1 MDCNK
6 EEALRAKD
14 IAEKKMESKDFLG
27 ARTFINKA
35 QKLYPDLENIA
46 QMLVVCD
53 VHCSAEQ
60 KLQGTTNVV
69 DWYKVLQIDRN
80 DNDAIIKKQ
89 YKKFALQL
97 HPDKNKFAGA
107 ESAFKLIGEAQR
119 VLLDREK
126 RTLLNMTLSK
136 FSMSRTAMPSHQ
148 RSVPVNF
155 NPVMQTNFRP
165 IFKNINP
172 QQPPPPQPQQSKQ
185 PTQQGLNGGVQTTF
199 WTMCSFCS
207 VKFEYYRVVLNRSL
221 RCQNCSKP
229 FVAYEVDAQ
238 GTKPATK
245 VDVQG
250 TKPATKVDLQGTKP
264 ATNSSRKAS
273 SHQNST
279 PHPGTFKVDVESQG
293 GLHAQRSNKEP
304 HNKKGST
311 SNVSV
316 KPNGKRKRKHV
327 VHSSESSESIGSTDS
342 ESEDDSFFSNG
353 FPGVSTSREERPRR
367 STRQKHQVSYNE
379 NVSDDEGE
387 WEPSK
392 QGNESA
398 SPCSDREN
406 NEETETNDQ
415 NGLAAG
421 LKDDLKGVKQQK
433 QKNNSEESL
442 KNIDVKIR
450 EVGGKETAGSSKID
464 EVSEHSDS
472 KSSNHSDGFVY
483 PDPEFSDFDKDKKE
497 GCFTPGQIWAVYDDI
512 DGMPRFYALIKK
524 VSSPGF
530 KMQITWLEADPD
542 DEDEQ
547 KWIEENLPSAC
558 GKYKLG
564 KTVTIKDQPMF
575 SHLTLWERISR
586 DTFKVHPRKGET
598 WALFKN
604 WDIKWYMDAESHQ
617 KYDLE
622 YVEILSDYVEGAGV
636 IVAYLAKLK
645 GYVSLFSRI
654 TNGGNQPF
662 QISPAE
668 LFRFSHRI
676 PSFKMTGQERAGVP
690 EGSYELDPIS
700 LPIEEIGAPDD
711 LEANVAS
718 SAKVNLER
726 SNSAEEKKDPVN
738 HIDDVGAP
746 SASVQDSFE
755 VPDPSFYQFDGER
768 SHEKFE
774 AGQIW
779 AFYSDEDEL
788 PKYYGQI
795 KGVRRIGPK
804 IELEVFYLTDCR
816 LPKKV
821 IRWDDKDMIISCGRF
836 KIKPSAKL
844 CTYNN
849 TNSVSHLV
857 HASSVGNNK
866 EYEIFPRKGEIWA
879 LYRDWTTKIKRSDLK
894 NWEYDI
900 VEVIEDGDTW
910 TDVLFLEK
918 VSGYS
923 SVFKGKLNGGGS
935 TKTMTIS
942 MNELLK
948 FSHKIPAFKLTEE
961 HGNNLKGFWELDP
974 GAIPRHY
981 LSKE

>member
-14 IAEKKMESKDFLG
+14 IAEKKMESKDFIG
-27 ARTFINKA
+27 ARTFVNKA

-46 QMLVVCD
+46 QMLVICD
-53 VHCSAEQ
+53 VHCSAEP
-60 KLQGTTNVV
+60 KLQGNTNVV

-107 ESAFKLIGEAQR
+107 EAAFKLIGEAQR
-119 VLLDREK
+119 VLLDRDK
-126 RTLLNMTLSK
+126 RLLLNMSLSK

-165 IFKNINP
+165 IFTNINP
-172 QQPPPPQPQQSKQ
+172 QPPQPQPPQSQPPQPQQSKHPFQ
-185 PTQQGLNGGVQTTF
+185 HGLNAGDGSTF

-207 VKFEYYRVVLNRSL
+207 VKFEYYRSVLNRSL
-221 RCQNCSKP
+221 RCQRCSKP
-229 FVAYEVDAQ
+229 FVAYEVD
-238 GTKPATK
+238 PH
-245 VDVQG
+245 
-250 TKPATKVDLQGTKP
+250 GTKP
-264 ATNSSRKAS
+264 ATNSSRKAFG
-273 SHQNST
+273 HQNNT
-279 PHPGTFKVDVESQG
+279 PNQVASKVDVGSQG
-293 GLHAQRSNKEP
+293 GLRAQRSNKES
-304 HNKKGST
+304 HHKKGST
-311 SNVSV
+311 SNVSA
-316 KPNGKRKRKHV
+316 KPNEKRKRKHV

-342 ESEDDSFFSNG
+342 EDEDDSFSNNG

-379 NVSDDEGE
+379 NVSDNDDEL
-387 WEPSK
+387 EPSK
-392 QGNESA
+392 QGKESV
-398 SPCSDREN
+398 SPQSDREN
-406 NEETETNDQ
+406 NQEETETNDQ

-433 QKNNSEESL
+433 QKINSEESL
-442 KNIDVKIR
+442 KNIDVKIK

-497 GCFTPGQIWAVYDDI
+497 GCFTPGQIWAVYDDT

-524 VSSPGF
+524 VFSPGF
-530 KMQITWLEADPD
+530 KLKITWLEADPD
-542 DEDEQ
+542 DEDELR
-547 KWIEENLPSAC
+547 WIEEKLPSSC

-575 SHLTLWERISR
+575 SHLTLWERITR
-586 DTFKVHPRKGET
+586 TTFKVYPRKGET

-604 WDIKWYMDAESHQ
+604 WDIRWYLDAESHQ

-654 TNGGNQPF
+654 TNGGTQPF

-711 LEANVAS
+711 LEVNVAS
-718 SAKVNLER
+718 SAKVNLEK
-726 SNSAEEKKDPVN
+726 SESVEEKKDPVD
-738 HIDDVGAP
+738 HIDDVSAP
-746 SASVQDSFE
+746 SASVPDSFE
-755 VPDPSFYQFDGER
+755 VPDPSFYQFDAER

-779 AFYSDEDEL
+779 AFYGDEDEL

-804 IELEVFYLTDCR
+804 IELEVFYLTDCW

-836 KIKPSAKL
+836 KIKPNAKL
-844 CTYNN
+844 CTYSN
-849 TNSVSHLV
+849 TNSISHQV
-857 HASSVGNNK
+857 HPSSISHQV
-866 EYEIFPRKGEIWA
+866 YEIFPRKGEIWA

-894 NWEYDI
+894 NWKYDI
-900 VEVIEDGDTW
+900 VEIIEDGDMW

-923 SVFKGKLNGGGS
+923 SVFKGKLSSGGS
-935 TKTMTIS
+935 TMTMTIS
-942 MNELLK
+942 KNEVLK

-961 HGNNLKGFWELDP
+961 HGNNLRGFWELDP
-974 GAIPRHY
+974 GAIPLHY

>member
-14 IAEKKMESKDFLG
+14 IAEKKMESKDFIG
-27 ARTFINKA
+27 ARTFVNKA
-35 QKLYPDLENIA
+35 QRLYPDLENIA

-60 KLQGTTNVV
+60 KL
-69 DWYKVLQIDRN
+69 LE
-80 DNDAIIKKQ
+80 A
-89 YKKFALQL
+89 
-97 HPDKNKFAGA
+97 
-107 ESAFKLIGEAQR
+107 AFKLIGEAQR

-126 RTLLNMTLSK
+126 RLLLNMSLSK

-165 IFKNINP
+165 IFTNINP
-172 QQPPPPQPQQSKQ
+172 QQPQPQPPQSQPLQQQQSKQ
-185 PTQQGLNGGVQTTF
+185 PTQQGLNGGGGPTF

-221 RCQNCSKP
+221 RCQRCSKP
-229 FVAYEVDAQ
+229 FVAYEVDPH
-238 GTKPATK
+238 GTKPAT
-245 VDVQG
+245 
-250 TKPATKVDLQGTKP
+250 T
-264 ATNSSRKAS
+264 ATNSSRKAFG
-273 SHQNST
+273 HQNNT
-279 PHPGTFKVDVESQG
+279 PNHVAFKVDVGSQG
-293 GLHAQRSNKEP
+293 GLHAQRSNKES
-304 HNKKGST
+304 HHKKGST
-311 SNVSV
+311 SNVSA
-316 KPNGKRKRKHV
+316 KPIGKRKRKHV

-342 ESEDDSFFSNG
+342 ESEDDLFSNNG
-353 FPGVSTSREERPRR
+353 FPGVSTSTEERPRR

-379 NVSDDEGE
+379 NVSDDDGE
-387 WEPSK
+387 LEPSK
-392 QGNESA
+392 QGKESV
-398 SPCSDREN
+398 SPHSDHEN
-406 NEETETNDQ
+406 NREETETNDQ

-433 QKNNSEESL
+433 QKIYSEESL
-442 KNIDVKIR
+442 KNIDVKTK

-497 GCFTPGQIWAVYDDI
+497 GCFTPGQIWAVYDDT

-524 VSSPGF
+524 VFSPGF
-530 KMQITWLEADPD
+530 KLQITWLEADPD
-542 DEDEQ
+542 DEDEHR
-547 KWIEENLPSAC
+547 WIEEKLPSAC
-558 GKYKLG
+558 GKYKL
-564 KTVTIKDQPMF
+564 VY
-575 SHLTLWERISR
+575 
-586 DTFKVHPRKGET
+586 PRKGET

-654 TNGGNQPF
+654 TNGANQPF

-700 LPIEEIGAPDD
+700 LPIEEISGPDD
-711 LEANVAS
+711 LEVNVVS
-718 SAKVNLER
+718 STKVNLER
-726 SNSAEEKKDPVN
+726 SNSVEEKGPVD
-738 HIDDVGAP
+738 HIGDVSAP
-746 SASVQDSFE
+746 SALVPDSFE
-755 VPDPSFYQFDGER
+755 VPDPSFYQFDAER

-779 AFYSDEDEL
+779 AFYGDEDEL

-804 IELEVFYLTDCR
+804 IELEVFYLTDCW

-821 IRWDDKDMIISCGRF
+821 IKWDDKDMIISCGRF
-836 KIKPSAKL
+836 KIKPNAKL
-844 CTYNN
+844 CTYSN
-849 TNSVSHLV
+849 TNSISHQV
-857 HASSVGNNK
+857 HASSVGTNND
-866 EYEIFPRKGEIWA
+866 YEIFPRKGEVWA
-879 LYRDWTTKIKRSDLK
+879 LYRNWTTKIKRSDLK
-894 NWEYDI
+894 NWKYDI
-900 VEVIEDGDTW
+900 VEIIEDGDMW

-923 SVFKGKLNGGGS
+923 SVFKGKLNSGGS
-935 TKTMTIS
+935 TMTMTIS
-942 MNELLK
+942 KDELLK

-961 HGNNLKGFWELDP
+961 HGNNLRGFWELDP
-974 GAIPRHY
+974 GAIPQHY